1 MLKENDVAPD
11 FTLPDQDENAV
22 TLSDLRGRKV
32 VLYFYPKDDTPGCTT
47 QACDLRDNAATI
59 ETRGAIILGVSP
71 DSPAKHRK
79 FRDKYGL
86 NFTLLADTDHAVAEQ
101 YGVWAEKSMY
111 GRKYWGNERT
121 TFVIGEDGRIEK
133 VLPKVKPA
141 EHAGEV
147 LGLI

>member
-22 TLSDLRGRKV
+22 TLSGLRGRKI

-121 TFVIGEDGRIEK
+121 TFVIDEDGRIEK